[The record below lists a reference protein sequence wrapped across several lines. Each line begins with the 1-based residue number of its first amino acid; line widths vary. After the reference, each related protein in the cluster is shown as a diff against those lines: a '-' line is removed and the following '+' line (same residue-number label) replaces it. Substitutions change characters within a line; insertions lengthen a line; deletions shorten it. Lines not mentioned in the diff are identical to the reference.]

1 MAEQGA
7 TRPEIVAVYAAG
19 LVQGVALVT
28 FPAASSILTSPDY
41 YGLTSTAYGGLF
53 LPQAVAAISAA
64 LAGAGL
70 TRRYGVKRM
79 FLAGLVADVA
89 SMSLLV
95 ASQFFI
101 GQGAVPYAMLL
112 LATTS
117 LGIGFGLVVPALNT
131 LASAF
136 FAAAADRAVL
146 YLNALLGLGTA
157 LAPVL
162 VAIFV
167 GLGVWWGLPAVV
179 ALLLVGLI
187 AVSLPLPLRAGAG
200 PSPAASP
207 QASPRDAA
215 GGGRQPLPAQFWLF
229 AAFALLYGIV
239 ETMNGNWAT
248 LFMTRDVGA
257 SATTASI
264 ALTAFWAMVTV
275 GRVAFAAIE
284 RQFPETNT
292 YRLLPFV
299 AAVALVVTAGLPSG
313 ADAAGIAAFGLAGLG
328 CSALLPLTIS
338 FGQRGLAALGATVAA
353 ALIAFY
359 QIGYGL
365 SAFGVGPLVD
375 SAGIGLP
382 AIYRATAIVA
392 VVLGVLS
399 FVVVRSGRPV
409 AAAQPSHR
417 SGHEA
422 ADEEGTHGA

>member
-1 MAEQGA
+1 MADQA
-7 TRPEIVAVYAAG
+7 ASRPEIVAVYAAG

-53 LPQAVAAISAA
+53 LPQAVAAISGA

-70 TRRYGVKRM
+70 TRRYGVKRI

-95 ASQFFI
+95 VSQLFI
-101 GQGAVPYAMLL
+101 GDGPLPYAMLL
-112 LATTS
+112 LATTC
-117 LGIGFGLVVPALNT
+117 LGIGFGLVVPAINT

-179 ALLLVGLI
+179 AVLLVALI
-187 AVSLPLPLRAGAG
+187 AASQGLPLRAGSVPG
-200 PSPAASP
+200 T
-207 QASPRDAA
+207 AA
-215 GGGRQPLPAQFWLF
+215 GDASGRPRPSLSNRFWLF
-229 AAFALLYGIV
+229 AAFALLYGVV

-257 SATTASI
+257 STTTASI
-264 ALTAFWAMVTV
+264 ALTAFWGMVTV

-284 RQFPETNT
+284 RRFPETNT

-299 AAVALVVTAGLPSG
+299 AAVALVVIAGLPSG
-313 ADAAGIAAFGLAGLG
+313 SDAAGIAAFGLAGLG

-338 FGQRGLAALGATVAA
+338 FGQRGLVAMGASVAA
-353 ALIAFY
+353 VLIAFY
-359 QIGYGL
+359 QVGYGL
-365 SAFGVGPLVD
+365 SAFGVGPLID
-375 SAGIGLP
+375 SAGFGLP

-399 FVVVRSGRPV
+399 FAVVRSGRPV
-409 AAAQPSHR
+409 ATVQSIDR
-417 SGHEA
+417 SGREA
-422 ADEEGTHGA
+422 AGEEGTHGA

>member
-1 MAEQGA
+1 MASRNEVA
-7 TRPEIVAVYAAG
+7 AVYAAG

-41 YGLTSTAYGGLF
+41 YGLTSTEYGGLF

-70 TRRYGVKRM
+70 TRRYGVKRV

-89 SMSLLV
+89 SMTLLV

-101 GQGAVPYAMLL
+101 GQGSLPYAMLL

-117 LGIGFGLVVPALNT
+117 LGIGFGLVVPAVNT
-131 LASAF
+131 LAGAF
-136 FAAAADRAVL
+136 FAEAADRAVL

-162 VAIFV
+162 VAIFL
-167 GLGVWWGLPAVV
+167 GLGWWWGLPAVV
-179 ALLLVGLI
+179 AGLLAALI
-187 AVSLPLPLRAGAG
+187 VASLGLPLLAG
-200 PSPAASP
+200 PARAATGDAPAASRP
-207 QASPRDAA
+207 
-215 GGGRQPLPAQFWLF
+215 PLPSAFWLF

-239 ETMNGNWAT
+239 ETINGNWAT
-248 LFMTRDVGA
+248 VFMTTDIGA
-257 SATTASI
+257 TSTTASI
-264 ALTAFWAMVTV
+264 ALTAFWGMVTV
-275 GRVAFAAIE
+275 GRIVFAAIE
-284 RQFPETNT
+284 RRFPETST
-292 YRLLPFV
+292 YRILPFV
-299 AAVALVVTAGLPSG
+299 AAIALVLIAGLPSG
-313 ADAAGIAAFGLAGLG
+313 ADLAGIAAFGLAGLG

-338 FGQRGLAALGATVAA
+338 FGQREMAALGASVATL
-353 ALIAFY
+353 LIAFY

-382 AIYRATAIVA
+382 TIYRATAIVA

-399 FVVVRSGRPV
+399 FVVVRSRQPV
-409 AAAQPSHR
+409 AA
-417 SGHEA
+417 
-422 ADEEGTHGA
+422 T

>member
-1 MAEQGA
+1 MTGPDGADRSGASPSAASPSGA
-7 TRPEIVAVYAAG
+7 TRNEVVAVYAAG
-19 LVQGVALVT
+19 LVQGIALVT

-41 YGLTSTAYGGLF
+41 YGLSSTAYGGLF

-79 FLAGLVADVA
+79 YLVGLVADVT

-101 GQGAVPYAMLL
+101 GQGPLPYAMLL

-136 FAAAADRAVL
+136 FAAAADKAVL

-162 VAIFV
+162 VAIFI
-167 GLGVWWGLPAVV
+167 GLGLWWGLPALV
-179 ALLLVGLI
+179 AVLLVVLI
-187 AVSLPLPLRAGAG
+187 ATSLGLPLRAGPDASESTG
-200 PSPAASP
+200 ESASTRPGLPS
-207 QASPRDAA
+207 R
-215 GGGRQPLPAQFWLF
+215 FWVF

-248 LFMTRDVGA
+248 VFMTTDLGA
-257 SATTASI
+257 SSTTASV

-284 RQFPETNT
+284 RRFPETST

-299 AAVALVVTAGLPSG
+299 AALALLLIAGLPSG
-313 ADAAGIAAFGLAGLG
+313 ADTAGIAAFGLAGLG

-338 FGQRGLAALGATVAA
+338 FGQRELAALGATVAA
-353 ALIAFY
+353 GLIAFY

-365 SAFGVGPLVD
+365 SAFGVGPLVEG
-375 SAGIGLP
+375 AGIGL
-382 AIYRATAIVA
+382 ATLYRATAIVA
-392 VVLGVLS
+392 IVLGVLS
-399 FVVVRSGRPV
+399 FMVVRSRRPV
-409 AAAQPSHR
+409 AS
-417 SGHEA
+417 
-422 ADEEGTHGA
+422 T

>member
-1 MAEQGA
+1 MASRSEVG
-7 TRPEIVAVYAAG
+7 AVYAAG

-70 TRRYGVKRM
+70 TQRHGVKRV
-79 FLAGLVADVA
+79 FLAGLAADVA
-89 SMSLLV
+89 SMTLLV
-95 ASQFFI
+95 ASQFAI
-101 GQGAVPYAMLL
+101 GAGLLPYAMLL

-136 FAAAADRAVL
+136 FAEAADRAVL

-162 VAIFV
+162 VAIFL
-167 GLGVWWGLPAVV
+167 GLGVWWGLPVVV
-179 ALLLVGLI
+179 AVLLAALI
-187 AVSLPLPLRAGAG
+187 VTSLGLPLLAG
-200 PSPAASP
+200 PPTATTDDSPAAVRP
-207 QASPRDAA
+207 
-215 GGGRQPLPAQFWLF
+215 PLPSRFWLF

-239 ETMNGNWAT
+239 ETINGNWAT
-248 LFMTRDVGA
+248 VFMTTDIGA
-257 SATTASI
+257 ASTTASI
-264 ALTAFWAMVTV
+264 ALTAFWGMVTV
-275 GRVAFAAIE
+275 GRILFAAIE
-284 RQFPETNT
+284 WAFPETST

-299 AAVALVVTAGLPSG
+299 AAIALILIAGLPSG

-338 FGQRGLAALGATVAA
+338 FGQREMAALGASVAA
-353 ALIAFY
+353 WLVAFY

-365 SAFGVGPLVD
+365 TAFGVGPLVD
-375 SAGIGLP
+375 GAGIGLSTV
-382 AIYRATAIVA
+382 YRAAAIVA
-392 VVLGVLS
+392 VVLGLLS
-399 FVVVRSGRPV
+399 FVVVRSRRPV
-409 AAAQPSHR
+409 AAA
-417 SGHEA
+417 
-422 ADEEGTHGA
+422 